1 MNYIEQFM
9 KDNDIKID
17 EEFYVINEKG
27 DKYVKSFKFIFRHWC
42 F

>member
-1 MNYIEQFM
+1 MNYIEKFM

-27 DKYVKSFKFIFRHWC
+27 DKIC
-42 F
+42 

>member
-17 EEFYVINEKG
+17 EEFYVVNK
-27 DKYVKSFKFIFRHWC
+27 KRMATQQ
-42 F
+42 